1 MEVFFLSLENI
12 IYTIKVILI
21 IFLLF
26 RFIPKDEIR
35 KAHVAYLF
43 TQIITW
49 PMGLIVANYK
59 LIEYPIRLFTYAN
72 KANFLFEYFYL
83 PAICALFVVN
93 YPERKGILARFRYY
107 FYYCSTLTICE
118 VIEERYLS
126 VLIYIH
132 WNWVITW
139 ITLFSTFYI
148 VTKYTQWFIK
158 KQRC

>member
-1 MEVFFLSLENI
+1 MNLENI

-26 RFIPKDEIR
+26 RFIPKYEIR
-35 KAHVAYLF
+35 KANVAYLF
-43 TQIITW
+43 TLIITW

-93 YPERKGILARFRYY
+93 YPEKKGVLARFRYY
-107 FYYCSTLTICE
+107 FYYCTILTICE
-118 VIEERYLS
+118 VIEERYIS
-126 VLIYIH
+126 VLTYMH
-132 WNWVITW
+132 WSWLITW
-139 ITLFSTFYI
+139 ITLFITFYMA
-148 VTKYTQWFIK
+148 TKYNLWFFK
-158 KQRC
+158 KPRY